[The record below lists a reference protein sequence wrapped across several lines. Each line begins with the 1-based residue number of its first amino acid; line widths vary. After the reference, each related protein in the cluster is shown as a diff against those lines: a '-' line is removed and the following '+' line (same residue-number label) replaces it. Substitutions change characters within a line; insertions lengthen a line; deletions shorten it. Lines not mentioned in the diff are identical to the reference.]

1 MAINLEQMAMHLNVI
16 FKKYAGKDGDCSSLN
31 QNELCEMALK
41 EFPHLCVSTLAPET
55 CGSSFS
61 LSCMDMDGD
70 KKVTFEEFA
79 LFFAFISIA
88 LHG

>member
-41 EFPHLCVSTLAPET
+41 EFPHLCTSEKKDAILNGVI
-55 CGSSFS
+55 GK
-61 LSCMDMDGD
+61 MDMDGD